1 MLSTETTTLTMA
13 FKAISST
20 QTITIITTTIEHLVT
35 KTSLV
40 EIQITTTIS
49 SEETITPTM
58 EDQALE
64 ALTSSEALQ
73 TPTTPIITSWE

>member
-1 MLSTETTTLTMA
+1 
-13 FKAISST
+13 
-20 QTITIITTTIEHLVT
+20 
-35 KTSLV
+35 
-40 EIQITTTIS
+40 
-49 SEETITPTM
+49 M